1 MRNRHAE
8 RKKAKVEVKNGR
20 LGCKEKNSCRLS
32 CSTRRLTLSTNRRRI
47 DHDTRTKINPSGYC
61 QEFGKD
67 FLDFLKE
74 NPVGKVYFAPVD
86 IYFNNEN
93 VYQPDIIFISK
104 DRLHILKEDGVY
116 GAPDLII
123 EILSPATAYYDLRIK
138 FKVYE
143 QHGVKEYWIVDPEL
157 KEIEIYQL
165 QNNKFVFVEK
175 AEKEAKIKSTLLSGL
190 EVGLKD
196 VFV

>member
-1 MRNRHAE
+1 MPL
-8 RKKAKVEVKNGR
+8 VKNLDKKYTYQDYLNFPDDKRCEIIDGKLYDMTPAPKVKHQR
-20 LGCKEKNSCRLS
+20 ISRKVSEILFANREK
-32 CSTRRLTLSTNRRRI
+32 
-47 DHDTRTKINPSGYC
+47 
-61 QEFGKD
+61 
-67 FLDFLKE
+67 LKRCE
-74 NPVGKVYFAPVD
+74 YFIAPTDVVFD
-86 IYFNNEN
+86 NEN
-93 VYQPDIIFISK
+93 VYQPYIVFISK
-104 DRLHILKEDGVY
+104 DRLHIKEDGVY

-143 QHGVKEYWIVDPEL
+143 RYGVKEYWIVDPEL

>member
-1 MRNRHAE
+1 MEGLAVKKKTVADYRALPEGSLYQLIEGELIMTPAPKLIHQDIARNL
-8 RKKAKVEVKNGR
+8 V
-20 LGCKEKNSCRLS
+20 
-32 CSTRRLTLSTNRRRI
+32 
-47 DHDTRTKINPSGYC
+47 RT
-61 QEFGKD
+61 

-93 VYQPDIIFISK
+93 VYQPDIVFISK

-157 KEIEIYQL
+157 KEMEIYQL